1 MRRLSWF
8 HEVPSSGKIPPSL
21 QQDTPMTLT
30 FTRRQLWLLLFI
42 FSLLWFGA
50 LGYRKLITPDEG
62 RYATI
67 AWEMVTSGDW
77 ITPRLNGVIYF
88 EKPALQYWATA
99 LGFLFFGQ
107 SDFVARL
114 WPALTGFFAVIGIFF
129 TARRIWSE
137 QVGLVAA
144 LLLACN
150 LWWLGN
156 GHFLTLDMGVSALL
170 CGAMCGFL
178 LAQHDG
184 ASARENRNGMLL
196 AWGMMALAV
205 LQKGLIGLLIPGSVL
220 VLYTLLQRDWRLWT
234 KLHLGKGL
242 LLFFAI
248 TAPWFLLV
256 SRSNPEFAWFFFIH
270 EHFIRFATKVHRRW
284 GPWWYFFPIL
294 IAGFLPWVSLLP
306 QALLQGWKK
315 EESRFQSNRFLLV
328 WAVFIFA
335 FFSKSSSK
343 LPSYILPMFPA
354 LALLAAQVI
363 GKLEPRKLRWHL
375 IPGFVLA
382 IALLIAAP
390 IVAKLEKGG
399 GREALHME
407 LAIYLGVAGILA
419 LALMLAAWIFQRRGQ
434 WLTALALTG
443 LTALAAGQLAAL
455 GHTAF
460 TLTNSSW
467 NLVQAIK
474 PQIGPTTKLY
484 VFRDYDQTLPFYLKR
499 HLQFVE
505 YRDEF
510 EFGQK
515 QETDKFLDVLS
526 FVHQWQSDTDA
537 VLITAKWTKEEI
549 TRLKLPVRVIYEDP
563 DRVVYRR

>member
-1 MRRLSWF
+1 MLHFPDKDSSMPF
-8 HEVPSSGKIPPSL
+8 SPS
-21 QQDTPMTLT
+21 
-30 FTRRQLWLLLFI
+30 RRQLWLLLALFT
-42 FSLLWFGA
+42 LLWFGA

-77 ITPRLNGVIYF
+77 LTPRLNGVKYF

-114 WPALTGFFAVIGIFF
+114 WPALTGFLAVIGLFF
-129 TARRIWSE
+129 TGRRIWNE
-137 QVGLVAA
+137 QTGLIAA

-170 CGAMCGFL
+170 CGALCGFL

-184 ASARENRNGMLL
+184 ASERENRNGMLL

-220 VLYTLLQRDWRLWT
+220 VLYTVVQRDWRLWT
-234 KLHLGKGL
+234 RLHLGKGL

-248 TAPWFLLV
+248 TAPWFVLV
-256 SRSNPEFAWFFFIH
+256 SRANPEFAWFFFIH
-270 EHFIRFATKVHRRW
+270 EHFLRFATKVHRRA
-284 GPWWYFFPIL
+284 GAWWYFFPIL
-294 IAGFLPWVSLLP
+294 IAGLMPWTSLLP
-306 QALLQGWKK
+306 QALYQGWKK
-315 EESRFQSNRFLLV
+315 EASRFQVNRFLLI

-354 LALLAAQVI
+354 LALLTAQII
-363 GKLEPRKLRWHL
+363 GKMELRKLRWHL

-382 IALLIAAP
+382 FGLLIAAP
-390 IVAKLEKGG
+390 IVFRMEQGG
-399 GREALHME
+399 GREALHQT
-407 LAIYLGVAGILA
+407 LAYWLGGAGIMA
-419 LALMLAAWIFQRRGQ
+419 LLLMVAAWIMQRKGH
-434 WLTALALTG
+434 WLAALTLTG

-455 GHTAF
+455 GHNAF
-460 TLTNSSW
+460 ALTNSSW
-467 NLVQAIK
+467 YLVQALK
-474 PQIGPTTKLY
+474 PQIGPNTKLY

-515 QETDKFLDVLS
+515 QEPAKFMDILS
-526 FVHQWQSDTDA
+526 FVHQWQSDSDA

-549 TRLKLPVRVIYEDP
+549 VRLKLPVRVIYEDP
-563 DRVVYRR
+563 DRTVYARK

>member
-1 MRRLSWF
+1 MPFS
-8 HEVPSSGKIPPSL
+8 PS
-21 QQDTPMTLT
+21 
-30 FTRRQLWLLLFI
+30 RRQLWLLLALFT
-42 FSLLWFGA
+42 LLWFGA

-77 ITPRLNGVIYF
+77 LTPRLNGVKYF

-114 WPALTGFFAVIGIFF
+114 WPALTGFLAVIGLFF
-129 TARRIWSE
+129 TGRRIWNE
-137 QVGLVAA
+137 QTGLIAA

-170 CGAMCGFL
+170 CGALCGFL

-184 ASARENRNGMLL
+184 ASERENRNGMLL

-220 VLYTLLQRDWRLWT
+220 VLYTVVQRDWRLWT
-234 KLHLGKGL
+234 RLHLGKGL

-248 TAPWFLLV
+248 TAPWFVLV
-256 SRSNPEFAWFFFIH
+256 SRANPEFAWFFFIH
-270 EHFIRFATKVHRRW
+270 EHFLRFATKVHRRA
-284 GPWWYFFPIL
+284 GAWWYFFPIL
-294 IAGFLPWVSLLP
+294 IAGLMPWTSLLP
-306 QALLQGWKK
+306 QALYQGWKK
-315 EESRFQSNRFLLV
+315 EASRFQVNRFLLI

-354 LALLAAQVI
+354 LALLTAQII
-363 GKLEPRKLRWHL
+363 GKMELRKLRWHL

-382 IALLIAAP
+382 FGLLIAAP
-390 IVAKLEKGG
+390 IVFRMEQGG
-399 GREALHME
+399 GREALHQT
-407 LAIYLGVAGILA
+407 LAYWLGGAGIMA
-419 LALMLAAWIFQRRGQ
+419 LLLMVAAWIMQRKGH
-434 WLTALALTG
+434 WLAALTLTG

-455 GHTAF
+455 GHNAF
-460 TLTNSSW
+460 ALTNSSW
-467 NLVQAIK
+467 YLVQALK
-474 PQIGPTTKLY
+474 PQIGPNTKLY

-515 QETDKFLDVLS
+515 QEPAKFMDILS
-526 FVHQWQSDTDA
+526 FVHQWQSDSDA

-549 TRLKLPVRVIYEDP
+549 VRLKLPVRVIYEDP
-563 DRVVYRR
+563 DRTVYARK

>member
-1 MRRLSWF
+1 MPLA
-8 HEVPSSGKIPPSL
+8 
-21 QQDTPMTLT
+21 
-30 FTRRQLWLLLFI
+30 FTRRQLWLLLILFA
-42 FSLLWFGA
+42 LLWFGA

-67 AWEMVTSGDW
+67 AWEMVTTGDW
-77 ITPRLNGVIYF
+77 LTPRLNGVKYF

-99 LGFLFFGQ
+99 LGFLAFGQ

-114 WPALTGFFAVIGIFF
+114 WPALTGFLAVIGIFF
-129 TARRIWSE
+129 TARRIWNE
-137 QVGLVAA
+137 QTALISA

-170 CGAMCGFL
+170 CGVMCGFL
-178 LAQHDG
+178 LAQQDS
-184 ASARENRNGMLL
+184 ASERENRNGMLL

-220 VLYTLLQRDWRLWT
+220 VLYTVIQRDWRLWT
-234 KLHLGKGL
+234 RLHLAKGL

-256 SRSNPEFAWFFFIH
+256 SQANPEFAWFFFIH
-270 EHFIRFATKVHRRW
+270 EHFLRFATKVHRRA
-284 GPWWYFFPIL
+284 GAWWYFFPIL
-294 IAGFLPWVSLLP
+294 IAGLMPWASLLP
-306 QALLQGWKK
+306 QALHQGWKK
-315 EESRFQSNRFLLV
+315 APTRFQANRFLLI

-363 GKLEPRKLRWHL
+363 ATLEPRKLRWHL
-375 IPGFVLA
+375 APGFVLA
-382 IALLIAAP
+382 IGLLVATP
-390 IVAKLEKGG
+390 IVYRMEQGG
-399 GREALHME
+399 GREALHQT
-407 LAIYLGVAGILA
+407 LAYWLGSAGILA
-419 LALMLAAWIFQRRGQ
+419 LLLMVAAWFMQRRGQ
-434 WLTALALTG
+434 WLIALTLTG
-443 LTALAAGQLAAL
+443 LTALAAGQIAAL
-455 GHTAF
+455 GHNAF
-460 TLTNSSW
+460 SLTNSSW
-467 NLVQAIK
+467 HLVQAIK
-474 PQIGPTTKLY
+474 PKIGPNTKLY

-515 QETDKFLDVLS
+515 QEPDKFLDVLA
-526 FVHQWQSDTDA
+526 FVHQWQNDSDA

-549 TRLKLPVRVIYEDP
+549 TRLKLPVRIIYEDP
-563 DRVVYRR
+563 DRTVYARK